1 MLFDTRILKTAP
13 IINCKGMV
21 SIMRTFGETLSLL
34 REEKGLS
41 RSELAKALKTSP
53 ATLGK
58 MEEGTRSP
66 TIPELV
72 AIGNYFNVSYDYM
85 LGCSDNR
92 ISPAFL
98 RKAQGNERLASII
111 QLLGRLPEDRLEA
124 IWLVLKDMDFSVFVR
139 EQVDKGQAGK
149 IS

>member
-1 MLFDTRILKTAP
+1 
-13 IINCKGMV
+13 
-21 SIMRTFGETLSLL
+21 MRTFGETLSLL
-34 REEKGLS
+34 REVKGLS

-58 MEEGTRSP
+58 MEEGMRSP

-111 QLLGRLPEDRLEA
+111 QLLGRLPEDRL
-124 IWLVLKDMDFSVFVR
+124 
-139 EQVDKGQAGK
+139 
-149 IS
+149 